1 MDPFVLIAIIVGSL
15 AALGILL
22 FVISIII
29 KKRAKKEADPNE
41 EMAIAFKEIPA
52 LDEEDEKRLVE
63 VKDKELIKRINVSVP
78 GALKAV
84 AGADISSA
92 IGEVT
97 GSGSVFQAVIP
108 AVSKSETVVTNTAV
122 LSSSAADKFSR
133 VTALSA
139 ANAAMGVAS
148 MVVGQY
154 FMSLIDA
161 KLKDLGSTIEK
172 ITSFQQSE
180 FRSKVYALVAEIQKI
195 STFQVETLENH
206 ELRARELSHL
216 RSLEHECVELLG
228 QANLSLQEI
237 SSKHESDFKSY
248 EGAISQAESWYDYQQ
263 ILLKVIKEISDL
275 TYVLNLGAL
284 SRENCNAL
292 SIPYTK
298 QSEESLLKL
307 KGWHEENTKRLGV
320 NLEESKVKRSGLKGV
335 LMKPLGLIN
344 KNLNYKEVSST
355 TIKNIERQ
363 SGIEAKDDVVE
374 SDLYKEDVTLIAKDG
389 KYYYLPKK

>member
-1 MDPFVLIAIIVGSL
+1 MDPFVLIAVIVGSL

-29 KKRAKKEADPNE
+29 KKRAKKEVDPNE

-122 LSSSAADKFSR
+122 LSTSAADKFSR

-195 STFQVETLENH
+195 STFQAETLENH
-206 ELRARELSHL
+206 ELRARELTHL

-237 SSKHESDFKSY
+237 SSKHEPDFKSY
-248 EGAISQAESWYDYQQ
+248 EVAISQAESWYDYQQ

-363 SGIEAKDDVVE
+363 SGIDVKDDVVE
-374 SDLYKEDVTLIAKDG
+374 NDLYKEDVTLIAKDG